1 MKSWAIFV
9 ATFALLGGIL
19 LFVASPISTPTAAQ
33 DTDDDRDDIS
43 TLQTQVAELQTQV
56 ATLQTQVAAIQ
67 PASTPTEGTP
77 EGIAAACGRPFR
89 SWGGATADDVEVQLL
104 QVSEVDGLPS
114 AQSAIAI
121 ELVITNGSDAPVAY
135 RLADFEVAD
144 CSGKVSVAVTG
155 GPDPAIADGKI
166 APGDSLRG
174 WVAFPLAAGA
184 QPADFTYHIQSQDR
198 TGATVSC
205 PLVNRDAPPAA
216 LDEATGGAG
225 CSAAGGSA

>member
-1 MKSWAIFV
+1 MRPWRMFV
-9 ATFALLGGIL
+9 GTLALMGGL
-19 LFVASPISTPTAAQ
+19 LFVLASPALMPTAAQ

-56 ATLQTQVAAIQ
+56 AEIQ
-67 PASTPTEGTP
+67 SASPPAEGTP
-77 EGIAAACGRPFR
+77 EGAAAACGRPFR
-89 SWGGATADDVEVQLL
+89 GWGAATSDDVEVQLL
-104 QVSEVDGLPS
+104 QVSEVDDLPS
-114 AQSAIAI
+114 ADAAVAI

-135 RLADFEVAD
+135 HLADFEVAD

-155 GPDPAIADGKI
+155 GPDPAIADGEI

-184 QPADFTYHIQSQDR
+184 QPADFTYHVQSQDR
-198 TGATVSC
+198 TGASVTC